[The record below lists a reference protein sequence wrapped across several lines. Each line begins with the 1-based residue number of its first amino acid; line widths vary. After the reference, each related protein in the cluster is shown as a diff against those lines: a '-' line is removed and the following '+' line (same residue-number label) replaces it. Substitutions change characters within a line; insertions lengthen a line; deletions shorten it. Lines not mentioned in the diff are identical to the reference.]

1 VFSRIL
7 REEKAMRSAHGT
19 VLRGLRNAFSS
30 PARRKRGHDRIRLL
44 QHEQL
49 ELRCVL
55 TLPATQTFAEGY
67 LLAYN
72 GPTVDVVNDTA
83 SFDAFIDFAG
93 DVDSYFFAPQFTG
106 SYTFDVGDFGNTV
119 DPEIAVYNASTG
131 AQVGYNDDL
140 SGTNDDARLVLNL
153 IADVRYVVAVA
164 DAAATTAG
172 NVSIIVS
179 APFRSGSFLLSP
191 DAFGDVTTNVLVDV
205 NTDIDYYSI
214 TAPAGAT
221 GGLSISATASTFN
234 HRFALFNSAG
244 TLLQGPLTSINYLSA
259 TPSTEY
265 RVAVFSN
272 SYESSGTLEL
282 RVEFAQSGAAVT
294 NTLDSGPGSLRQAIL
309 DANLHPNDPGVP
321 DKIRFAIPDA
331 DPKIIVLATALPDI
345 TEAVEIDG
353 GTQSGTGA
361 TPTVTIDGSA
371 ATGAI
376 DGLKIT
382 ADGTVIRKLNIRNFS
397 SDGIQIEASGVR
409 VENNT
414 IGTNA
419 GGLAAFGNSQYGIR
433 ILNGSSNQIISNV
446 VSANVQGG
454 IVIIGDT
461 ADENVLDGNTIGAR
475 FGGTVALPNGNGVV
489 VTDGD
494 LNEISN
500 NVISGNRLSGI
511 VVSGNATT
519 NSFTGNRIGTRL
531 SGNVALPNGGDGIF
545 LQASGNTVG
554 GNDVMRRNV
563 ISGNAKSGITISGAG
578 ASNNVVE
585 GNVIGANTSGT
596 VAVPNTSHGIR
607 IVNASNNRIGSL
619 TEAGGR
625 NIISGNGGSGVT
637 LSQAGA
643 TGSLLAG
650 NYIGVAANGSSALG
664 NSGSGVLLTDGATN
678 VQIGGSTALSRNLI
692 SANQSNGISIVSG
705 AVNNRV
711 SRNRIGTTLAGAALG
726 NIGSGI
732 FIQSSGNLI
741 GGANGTFANTIAGNA
756 QGVTLS
762 GAAAVNNII
771 KFNTIGTDTASNI
784 GNGIQFISGASENIV
799 GPGNT
804 IRRNQKGI
812 VVNNGSVENKVT
824 RNDIAE
830 NTNLGID
837 LIPAAGAT
845 ANDPFDNDSGGNQLQ
860 NWPSIIS
867 GILLTATD
875 LEIAFRVPSSPS
887 NSAYPLTIEFFV
899 SDGGGEGAEF
909 LVSTVYTEA
918 NFTAGVKTVSFAG
931 AGSGLTS
938 GVTRIVG
945 TATDLN
951 GNTSEFSTQ
960 RIVTSGASLRT
971 TKLQKT
977 DLSIDKPYDR
987 ALNQLNTAKAI
998 APLMSVGELNSNGL
1012 PLNSGLTAFRDDT
1025 SRDSNFGPP
1034 DLVTG
1039 GRKEVPAS
1047 QVLSSAKPL
1056 DNEAFWGAILR
1067 DLDLADLTAVS
1078 PVLA

>member
-1 VFSRIL
+1 
-7 REEKAMRSAHGT
+7 M
-19 VLRGLRNAFSS
+19 
-30 PARRKRGHDRIRLL
+30 
-44 QHEQL
+44 
-49 ELRCVL
+49 
-55 TLPATQTFAEGY
+55 
-67 LLAYN
+67 
-72 GPTVDVVNDTA
+72 NDTP

-93 DVDSYFFAPQFTG
+93 DVDSYFFSPQFTG
-106 SYTFDVGDFGNTV
+106 SYTFDAGDFGNTV
-119 DPEIAVYNASTG
+119 DPEIAVYVASTG
-131 AQVGYNDDL
+131 AQVGYNDDV
-140 SGTNDDARLVLNL
+140 SVFNDDAQLVLNL
-153 IADVRYVVAVA
+153 TADVRYIVAVGDFA
-164 DAAATTAG
+164 GTTAG
-172 NVSIIVS
+172 NVSVIVT
-179 APFRSGSFLLSP
+179 APFRTGSFLLVP
-191 DAFGDVTTNVLVDV
+191 DAFGDATASVLLDV
-205 NTDIDYYSI
+205 NSDIDYYSI
-214 TAPAGAT
+214 TAPSDAT
-221 GGLSISATASTFN
+221 GGLSISATGSTFN

-244 TLLQGPLTSINYLSA
+244 TLLQGPLTSIDFPSV

-265 RVAVFSN
+265 RVAVYPN
-272 SYESSGTLEL
+272 SYNSSGTLDL
-282 RVEFAQSGAAVT
+282 HVNFAQSGVAVT

-331 DPKIIVLATALPDI
+331 DPKTIFLATALPDI

-353 GTQSGTGA
+353 NTQSGTGA
-361 TPTVTIDGSA
+361 TPTITIDGSA
-371 ATGAI
+371 AAGAI

-382 ADGTVIRKLNIRNFS
+382 ADSTVIRKLNIRKFS
-397 SDGIQIEASGVR
+397 GDGIQIEASGVF

-419 GGLAAFGNSQYGIR
+419 EGLADFGNSQYGIR
-433 ILNGSSNQIISNV
+433 ILEGSNNQIRSNV

-454 IVIIGDT
+454 IAIIGDS
-461 ADENVLDGNTIGAR
+461 ADSNILVANTIGAR
-475 FGGTVALPNGNGVV
+475 FGGTVALPNGNGIV

-494 LNEISN
+494 SNDISD
-500 NVISGNRLSGI
+500 NVISGNKLSGI

-519 NSFTGNRIGTRL
+519 NSFTGNKIGTRL

-554 GNDVMRRNV
+554 GILVTQRNV

-585 GNVIGANTSGT
+585 GNVIGVNTSGT
-596 VAVPNTSHGIR
+596 VAIPNTSHGIR

-664 NSGSGVLLTDGATN
+664 NTGSGVSLTDGATN
-678 VQIGGSTALSRNLI
+678 VQVGGSAALSRNLI
-692 SANQSNGISIVSG
+692 SANQSNGISILTG
-705 AVNNRV
+705 AADNRV
-711 SRNRIGTTLAGAALG
+711 SRNRIGTTLAGAVLG
-726 NIGSGI
+726 NLGSGV

-756 QGVTLS
+756 HGITLS
-762 GAAAVNNII
+762 GAAAVDNVI
-771 KFNTIGTDTASNI
+771 KFNTIGTDTASNV
-784 GNGIQFISGASENIV
+784 GSGIQFISGASDNIV

-804 IRRNQKGI
+804 IRRNQTG
-812 VVNNGSVENKVT
+812 VAVNNGSVENKVT

-845 ANDPFDNDSGGNQLQ
+845 ANDPSDNDTGGNQLQ
-860 NWPSIIS
+860 NWPSIS
-867 GILLTATD
+867 SCILLTAANV
-875 LEIAFRVPSSPS
+875 EIAFRVPSSPT

-909 LVSTVYTEA
+909 LVSTVYTDA
-918 NFTAGVKTVSFAG
+918 NFTAGVKTVSFGG

-938 GVTRIVG
+938 GVTRIVA

-960 RIVTSGASLRT
+960 RIVTSGTSLLKNT
-971 TKLQKT
+971 QQKT
-977 DLSIDKPYDR
+977 ALSIGTRNDIPLSR
-987 ALNQLNTAKAI
+987 GNTSSVT
-998 APLMSVGELNSNGL
+998 APLLSVGELNSSSL
-1012 PLNSGLTAFRDDT
+1012 PLNSGLSSLRDDT
-1025 SRDSNFGPP
+1025 IRQSNVGPV

-1039 GRKEVPAS
+1039 VRKEVPALKS
-1047 QVLSSAKPL
+1047 FSSAEPL
-1056 DNEAFWGAILR
+1056 DNEAFWGSILQ
-1067 DLDLADLTAVS
+1067 DLDVADLSGVS
-1078 PVLA
+1078 PVLS

>member
-1 VFSRIL
+1 
-7 REEKAMRSAHGT
+7 M
-19 VLRGLRNAFSS
+19 
-30 PARRKRGHDRIRLL
+30 
-44 QHEQL
+44 
-49 ELRCVL
+49 
-55 TLPATQTFAEGY
+55 
-67 LLAYN
+67 AYN

-93 DVDSYFFAPQFTG
+93 DMDSYFFAPQFTG

-131 AQVGYNDDL
+131 TQVGYNDDV
-140 SGTNDDARLVLNL
+140 SVSNDDARLVLNL
-153 IADVRYVVAVA
+153 TADVRYIVAVA
-164 DAAATTAG
+164 DFAATTAG
-172 NVSIIVS
+172 NVSIIVT
-179 APFRSGSFLLSP
+179 APFRTGSFLLSP
-191 DAFGDVTTNVLVDV
+191 DAFGDATAGVILDV
-205 NTDIDYYSI
+205 SSDIDYYSI
-214 TAPAGAT
+214 TAPSDAT
-221 GGLSISATASTFN
+221 GGLSISATGSTFN
-234 HRFALFNSAG
+234 HRLALFNSAG
-244 TLLQGPLTSINYLSA
+244 TLIQGPFTSINIANA

-265 RVAVFSN
+265 RVAVFPSN
-272 SYESSGTLEL
+272 YSTSGTLEL
-282 RVEFAQSGAAVT
+282 RVNFAQSGAAVT

-331 DPKIIVLATALPDI
+331 DPKVIVLATALPDI

-371 ATGAI
+371 AGAI
-376 DGLKIT
+376 DGLRIT
-382 ADGTVIRKLNIRNFS
+382 ADGTIIRKLNIRKFS
-397 SDGIQIEASGVR
+397 GDGIQIEASGVV
-409 VENNT
+409 VEDNT

-419 GGLAAFGNSQYGIR
+419 EGLANFGNSQYGIR
-433 ILNGSSNQIISNV
+433 ILDGSNNQISSNV

-454 IVIIGDT
+454 IAIIGDS
-461 ADENVLDGNTIGAR
+461 ADSNVFTGNTIGAR

-489 VTDGD
+489 VTHGD
-494 LNEISN
+494 SNEISN
-500 NVISGNRLSGI
+500 NVISGNQLSGI

-519 NSFTGNRIGTRL
+519 NIFTGNKIGTRL

-554 GNDVMRRNV
+554 GILSTLRNV
-563 ISGNAKSGITISGAG
+563 ISGNAKSGITISGAV

-585 GNVIGANTSGT
+585 GNVIGTNTSGT
-596 VAVPNTSHGIR
+596 VAIPNTSHGIR

-625 NIISGNGGSGVT
+625 NVISGNGGSGVT

-664 NSGSGVLLTDGATN
+664 NTGSGVLLTDGATD

-692 SANQSNGISIVSG
+692 SANQSHGISIVSG
-705 AVNNRV
+705 AVDNRV

-732 FIQSSGNLI
+732 FIQGSGNMI

-771 KFNTIGTDTASNI
+771 KFNTIGTDTASNV
-784 GNGIQFISGASENIV
+784 GNGIQFISGASDNIV

-804 IRRNQKGI
+804 IRRNQTG
-812 VVNNGSVENKVT
+812 VAVNNGSVENKVT

-845 ANDPFDNDSGGNQLQ
+845 ANDPSDNDSGGNQLQ
-860 NWPSIIS
+860 NWPSIS
-867 GILLTATD
+867 SCILLTATD
-875 LEIAFRVPSSPS
+875 LEIAFRVPSALS

-918 NFTAGVKTVSFAG
+918 NFTAGVKTVSFSG
-931 AGSGLTS
+931 AGTGLTS
-938 GVTRIVG
+938 GVTRIVA

-960 RIVTSGASLRT
+960 RIVTSGAALAKVMT
-971 TKLQKT
+971 QKT
-977 DLSIDKPYDR
+977 APVVDIPNGR
-987 ALNQLNTAKAI
+987 ALSRGNTSNVI
-998 APLMSVGELNSNGL
+998 SLLMSGGEFSSSGL
-1012 PLNSGLTAFRDDT
+1012 PLNSGLPTMREDT
-1025 SRDSNFGPP
+1025 SGQLNVGPSDSA
-1034 DLVTG
+1034 TG
-1039 GRKEVPAS
+1039 GKEEVPGL
-1047 QVLSSAKPL
+1047 QILSSAKPL
-1056 DNEAFWGAILR
+1056 DDEAFWGAILQ
-1067 DLDLADLTAVS
+1067 DLDLPDLSAVS
-1078 PVLA
+1078 SVLS